1 LEKDFVD
8 KDVERAVRE
17 FPSIDPDVEAI
28 VERICKINRYFD
40 VAMGETLDG
49 FDLNRGDYR
58 LLMHMRSAGAPYE
71 KSPSELADF
80 LLVSSGSMTNRLDRL
95 ENRGLLTRRADP
107 GDRRAVLVQ
116 LTDKGKSVIDDAVAL
131 QAKKESEI
139 VGPLVQG
146 DRDALMRSL
155 RQLTYTMQERFG
167 PPPRTALD
175 AD

>member
-1 LEKDFVD
+1 
-8 KDVERAVRE
+8 
-17 FPSIDPDVEAI
+17 
-28 VERICKINRYFD
+28 
-40 VAMGETLDG
+40 
-49 FDLNRGDYR
+49 
-58 LLMHMRSAGAPYE
+58 
-71 KSPSELADF
+71 
-80 LLVSSGSMTNRLDRL
+80 
-95 ENRGLLTRRADP
+95 
-107 GDRRAVLVQ
+107 